1 MKSATLIAAIAIGIS
16 GIAHAEAPDLEAG
29 GKLYK
34 NECRACHGPTAKG
47 LASYPKLAGKTQEY
61 LVDRLEQYRAGKR
74 LGPNTAL
81 MAPRAKNLSDD
92 DITNITGF
100 IVENFK

>member
-1 MKSATLIAAIAIGIS
+1 MKSVILFVVVAMGLS

-29 GKLYK
+29 GQLYK

-47 LASYPKLAGKTQEY
+47 LASYPKLTGQSQEY
-61 LVDRLEQYRAGKR
+61 LVDRLQQYRAGKR

-92 DITNITGF
+92 DIVNITSF
-100 IVENFK
+100 IVENFN